1 MQEDPFPAYHHFLEN
16 EPCTYNPD
24 MDFYALFR
32 FEDVWDATLDWKT
45 YSSSLGPTL
54 ENRGQIPGELLS
66 IIGMDPP
73 RHTRLRNLVSRG
85 FTPKRIASLEDEVR
99 RLATH
104 HLEPLRGERRF
115 DVQQAF

>member
-1 MQEDPFPAYHHFLEN
+1 MVLSSVVGSRGCMLYDPYARGMQEDPFPAYRHFVEN
-16 EPCTYNPD
+16 EPCSYNAK

-54 ENRGQIPGELLS
+54 DNRGQIPGELLS

-73 RHTRLRNLVSRG
+73 RHTRLRNL
-85 FTPKRIASLEDEVR
+85 
-99 RLATH
+99 
-104 HLEPLRGERRF
+104 
-115 DVQQAF
+115 